1 MGLKEKGSWL
11 GKGRQ
16 VLGSEGRHLPLLS
29 APRVGAGAVN
39 KRLPH
44 LAASHM
50 PREEKEMVFPL
61 KEQKYYHSR
70 GRRAAQSGISHSVSR
85 WVLIGVR

>member
-29 APRVGAGAVN
+29 APRVGVGTVN

-70 GRRAAQSGISHSVSR
+70 GRRAAQRGISHSVSC
-85 WVLIGVR
+85 WVLKGFR

>member
-11 GKGRQ
+11 GKGRK
-16 VLGSEGRHLPLLS
+16 VLWALKEDICHCSL
-29 APRVGAGAVN
+29 PRVGTDACEQ
-39 KRLPH
+39 RLPH
-44 LAASHM
+44 LAVSHM

-70 GRRAAQSGISHSVSR
+70 GCRGPGEHSVSR